1 MATDAAGDPLDKP
14 KARTY
19 QINDRLGGLNIGSAA
34 KARLFAMTVA
44 VGKLMWDIATD
55 IWHPSQRDLQES
67 NLAGLIRHL
76 GFSDYDEVAR
86 YSLVEPDRFWTATV
100 ELMGVRF
107 DPAPT
112 AVIDQS
118 RGLPWARFYP
128 GAGFN
133 FAARCIEAAD
143 GPDGGEQAAIIW
155 ENEAG
160 DHATVSYAE
169 LSARTRAVAAGL
181 LAHGVKAGDRV
192 GLLFPNTPEAVIA
205 FLAIAYIGAL
215 SVPLYSGFGADA
227 VARRLVDSEA
237 SCLIASTGFVRRG
250 KRYSLEEVARSAIKL
265 MPAPARLVMVGG
277 SSGTGHVRWEDL
289 ESVDGSELAP
299 AGTLATDPFMVI
311 YTSGTSG
318 KPKGA
323 VHAHAGFPLRVAQ
336 DVCFL
341 FDFRPG
347 DRFFWFSDMGWM
359 VGPFSICSTLLLKG
373 ALVLYDGAPNAPDIS
388 RLRSVAAR
396 SGTTHF
402 GSTPTAI
409 RAMAAEEAAVMAI
422 EAPSIRVLMTG
433 GEVMDAETHRWFFK
447 RFGAG
452 ILPILNY
459 SGGTEVSGALLTN
472 VMLLDIQPCRFNSIA
487 LGVSAGLYVEGRLV
501 QAGEE
506 GELGINLPFNGKCLT
521 FWQDDARYLE
531 TYWLQSSDIWMH
543 GDLALREED
552 GQYLIIGRSDDV
564 MKISG
569 KRVGPSEVEGVV
581 TEDTRIAEAVA
592 FSVPDARSGEA
603 MILFVVPA
611 ANTMWREGELSEHV
625 SALLRTKMGPSYKPS
640 TVVTLE
646 KLMRTKNG
654 KLVRR
659 LAKQA
664 WLGVEAGDL
673 TAVEDPSYY
682 SVMRNYCQMVQDR
695 KAIPA

>member
-1 MATDAAGDPLDKP
+1 
-14 KARTY
+14 
-19 QINDRLGGLNIGSAA
+19 
-34 KARLFAMTVA
+34 MTVA
-44 VGKLMWDIATD
+44 MGKHMWDIAAD
-55 IWHPSQRDLQES
+55 IWHPSRADLEES
-67 NLAGLIRHL
+67 NLAGLIRHFGL
-76 GFSDYDEVAR
+76 SGYDEIAR
-86 YSLVEPDRFWTATV
+86 FALAEPDRFWSTTA

-112 AVIDQS
+112 AIVDQS
-118 RGLPWARFYP
+118 RGLPWAHFFP

-133 FAARCIEAAD
+133 FAARCIEPAD
-143 GPDGGEQAAIIW
+143 GPVGGDQPAIIW
-155 ENEAG
+155 ENESG

-169 LSARTRAVAAGL
+169 LAARTRAVAAGL
-181 LAHGVKAGDRV
+181 LAQGVKAGDRV

-205 FLAIAYIGAL
+205 FLAIGYIGAL

-227 VARRLVDSEA
+227 VARRLIDSEA
-237 SCLIASTGFVRRG
+237 SCLIAATGFVRRG
-250 KRYSLEEVARSAIKL
+250 KHYSLEDVARTAIGL
-265 MPAPARLVMVGG
+265 MPVPPSLVIVGDSPG
-277 SSGTGHVRWEDL
+277 DGHVRWADMEAT
-289 ESVDGSELAP
+289 DGRALAP
-299 AGTLATDPFMVI
+299 AATLATDPFMVI

-388 RLRSVAAR
+388 RLRAVAAR

-409 RAMAAEEAAVMAI
+409 RAMAAEEATVLAVN
-422 EAPSIRVLMTG
+422 APSIRVLLTG
-433 GEVMDAETHRWFFK
+433 GEVMDADTHRWFFK
-447 RFGAG
+447 AFGRG
-452 ILPILNY
+452 TLPILNY
-459 SGGTEVSGALLTN
+459 SGGTEVSGALLSN
-472 VMLLDIQPCRFNSIA
+472 VMMRDLHPCRFNSVA
-487 LGVSAGLYVEGRLV
+487 LGVSAGLYAEGQLMPT
-501 QAGEE
+501 GEE
-506 GELGINLPFNGKCLT
+506 GELGIDMPFNGKCLT
-521 FWQDDARYLE
+521 FWQDAKRYLE
-531 TYWLQSSDIWMH
+531 AYWSKNPNIWMH
-543 GDLALREED
+543 GDLAKREED
-552 GQYLIIGRSDDV
+552 GQYLIIGRTDDV

-569 KRVGPSEVEGVV
+569 KRVGPSEVEGVI
-581 TEDTRIAEAVA
+581 TEDPRIAEAVA

-611 ANTMWREGELSEHV
+611 AGTAWREGELSDHV
-625 SALLRTKMGPSYKPS
+625 SALLRGKMGPSYKPS
-640 TVVTLE
+640 MVVGME

-664 WLGVEAGDL
+664 WLGLEAGDL
-673 TAVEDPSYY
+673 TAVDDPDHYAP
-682 SVMRNYCQMVQDR
+682 MRDYCRTVQDR
-695 KAIPA
+695 KVILT